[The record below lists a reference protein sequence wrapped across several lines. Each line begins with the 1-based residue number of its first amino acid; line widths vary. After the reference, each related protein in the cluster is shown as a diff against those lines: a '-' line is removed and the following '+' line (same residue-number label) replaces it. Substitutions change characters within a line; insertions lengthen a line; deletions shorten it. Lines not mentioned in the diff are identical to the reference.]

1 MIAVFFI
8 CSMSSF
14 TFSYAVTTEDSV
26 LQDAKLVSDNDNTI
40 QVNNQVMIVADLSN
54 GQDRDQKFAY
64 IVQIHDENDIVVSL
78 SWLTGNLSPY
88 QTFSPAQSWTPTQ
101 AGTYTVQIFV
111 WESVDSPTPL
121 SHPLLLTVNVAE
133 TEIQKLLVLGKRNS
147 CVNENCKYCS
157 KPIDEHTKKE
167 LTSCMLEI
175 AKTTDSEL
183 TDEEVTEYFNKI
195 KSSEFFRM
203 SQKGKKA

>member
-8 CSMSSF
+8 CITSSF
-14 TFSYAVTTEDSV
+14 TFSYAATIDDSV
-26 LQDAKLVSDNDNTI
+26 LQDAKLVSDDDNTI
-40 QVNNQVMIVADLSN
+40 QVDNQVMIVADLSN

-64 IVQIHDENDIVVSL
+64 IVQIHNENDIVVSL

-121 SHPLLLTVNVAE
+121 SRPLLLTVNVAE
-133 TEIQKLLVLGKRNS
+133 TEI
-147 CVNENCKYCS
+147 
-157 KPIDEHTKKE
+157 
-167 LTSCMLEI
+167 
-175 AKTTDSEL
+175 
-183 TDEEVTEYFNKI
+183 
-195 KSSEFFRM
+195 
-203 SQKGKKA
+203 

>member
-8 CSMSSF
+8 CIMSSF
-14 TFSYAVTTEDSV
+14 TFSYAATTEDSV
-26 LQDAKLVSDNDNTI
+26 LQDAKLVSDDDNTI
-40 QVNNQVMIVADLSN
+40 QVDNQVMIVADLSN

-88 QTFSPAQSWTPTQ
+88 QTFSPAQSWTPIQ

-121 SHPLLLTVNVAE
+121 SRPLLLTVNVAE
-133 TEIQKLLVLGKRNS
+133 AEI
-147 CVNENCKYCS
+147 
-157 KPIDEHTKKE
+157 
-167 LTSCMLEI
+167 
-175 AKTTDSEL
+175 
-183 TDEEVTEYFNKI
+183 
-195 KSSEFFRM
+195 
-203 SQKGKKA
+203 